1 MSALNLNKAIIAGH
15 IVHTPELKQT
25 PAGIATTSF
34 TIAVNRRFEKD
45 GKREADFI
53 NVVAWR
59 QTAEFVC
66 RYFGKG
72 TAICVAGS
80 IQTRKWTDKEG
91 GTRYAT
97 EIVADEVFF
106 VDGKTD
112 TETENKAQK
121 QTSQPSVAFTPQ
133 QAPKFEDLKTD
144 EDLPF

>member
-1 MSALNLNKAIIAGH
+1 MSVLNLNKVILAGR
-15 IVHTPELKQT
+15 ITADPELKQT
-25 PAGIATTSF
+25 QAGISTTTF
-34 TIAVNRRFEKD
+34 TLAVNRRFEKD

-66 RYFGKG
+66 RYFGNG
-72 TAICVAGS
+72 AAICLTGQ

-112 TETENKAQK
+112 TETENKSQNQK
-121 QTSQPSVAFTPQ
+121 SEPSAPFAPQ
-133 QAPKFEDLKTD
+133 QAPKFETLSND

>member
-1 MSALNLNKAIIAGH
+1 MSALNLNKAIISGH

-25 PAGIATTSF
+25 PGGIATTSF

-91 GTRYAT
+91 GTSYAT

-121 QTSQPSVAFTPQ
+121 QTSQPSVT
-133 QAPKFEDLKTD
+133 PKFETIDTD
-144 EDLPF
+144 EGLPF